1 MGRAGA
7 TPTNGTRRRAG
18 DRDHRL
24 QQHQQCIHILYY
36 TIPEYYSRGYNILHC
51 SNRVATCNPCQ
62 RVCCCTL
69 AGSHGLAATDMP
81 LLLSMVAAG
90 KLQPEKLVERILSTI
105 RKPLLCL
112 SPAGVL
118 CIFCYVPDIIHVV
131 LCYVI
136 FLLIRIIASEISLS
150 MLRLHCPLRFPTAQ
164 FLGASRFVW
173 VPNPLLLPPFA
184 VARRFRVGT
193 ASLCNSW
200 INN

>member
-1 MGRAGA
+1 MARVAGLEIEIIGSSSISSA
-7 TPTNGTRRRAG
+7 S
-18 DRDHRL
+18 
-24 QQHQQCIHILYY
+24 IYY
-36 TIPEYYSRGYNILHC
+36 TTLYQNTIVEVIIYYTVAIGLPLAIHAKGFAAVRWQVLMAWQQRTCLCCSPWWPQESCSQKSWLSASCPQFGNHC
-51 SNRVATCNPCQ
+51 CASHRRVYCVYFA
-62 RVCCCTL
+62 
-69 AGSHGLAATDMP
+69 M
-81 LLLSMVAAG
+81 
-90 KLQPEKLVERILSTI
+90 LQ
-105 RKPLLCL
+105 
-112 SPAGVL
+112 
-118 CIFCYVPDIIHVV
+118 DIIHVV

-184 VARRFRVGT
+184 VAGRFRVGT